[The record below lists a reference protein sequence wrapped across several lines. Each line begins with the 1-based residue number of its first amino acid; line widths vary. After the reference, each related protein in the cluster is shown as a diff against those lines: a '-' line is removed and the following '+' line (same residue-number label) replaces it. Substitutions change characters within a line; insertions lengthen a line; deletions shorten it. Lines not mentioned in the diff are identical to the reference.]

1 MQTIPLRRVLDKLD
15 EYFAKDDAAAAERRL
30 NYWMAEAEQN
40 RDYRGKLSLLN
51 ELVGLYRKN
60 GREREAMSAAEN
72 AVALAKAIGLEGSV
86 TMGTTL
92 LNYATACRAFDHP
105 EKALDLYEQA
115 RGLYEANLS
124 PVDERLAGLYNN
136 MGVTL
141 TAMERYAEARDLYES
156 ALAIIGKTEGGQAD
170 EAVTWLNL
178 ADLIGNEKGLEQG
191 DAGIRACLDKAE
203 RLLNDEALPHDGYY
217 AFVCEKCA
225 PTFAY
230 YGYYFTA
237 KELEKRAAE
246 IYGR

>member
-1 MQTIPLRRVLDKLD
+1 M
-15 EYFAKDDAAAAERRL
+15 
-30 NYWMAEAEQN
+30 
-40 RDYRGKLSLLN
+40 
-51 ELVGLYRKN
+51 
-60 GREREAMSAAEN
+60 
-72 AVALAKAIGLEGSV
+72 
-86 TMGTTL
+86 
-92 LNYATACRAFDHP
+92 
-105 EKALDLYEQA
+105 
-115 RGLYEANLS
+115 
-124 PVDERLAGLYNN
+124 DERLAGLYNN

-141 TAMERYAEARDLYES
+141 TAMERYAEARDLYEA